1 VSDMRA
7 RSAARREDGAV
18 LVIVAVML
26 VVLFGILVLTVDLGL
41 MVAQKRVMVT
51 AADSSALAAAMS
63 CGTKEGQAEAT
74 AQAISYAASNGGGE
88 ILPGYPRYSP
98 SCDAPSGTVEVLV
111 RYRQQL
117 LFAPVLGLGD
127 EGVVVARATAFWG
140 GAGIGEHLAPM
151 MVNANRL
158 GTCEIPPPDG
168 DPTPVECTFWWDN
181 SPASASDPALANAEW
196 GTLDLTRW
204 DVPPASQCSNS
215 TPPQFSEWMF
225 EGFYDPLPINYPA
238 ATYVCRGQGNFGA
251 SLDKLIEQAIA
262 DELLLYFPV
271 NRPEGQVDEDG
282 KPCPPGSTGCS
293 PDKYDIIGFAKMT
306 ITQLWK
312 GNTDEAYDLCISR
325 IPGAKKDANARCM
338 VARWEGF
345 SHEGLD
351 PGGGAN
357 LGIVP
362 VRLIE

>member
-1 VSDMRA
+1 MRA
-7 RSAARREDGAV
+7 RSAASREDGAV

-41 MVAQKRVMVT
+41 MIAEKRVMVT
-51 AADSSALAAAMS
+51 AADSSALAAAIS
-63 CGTKEGQAEAT
+63 CGTKEGEAVAT
-74 AQAISYAASNGGGE
+74 AQAISYAGSNGGGE
-88 ILPGYPRYSP
+88 IVPGYPKYVP
-98 SCDAPSGTVEVLV
+98 SCDSPSGMVKIEV

-117 LFAPVLGLGD
+117 LFAPALGLAD

-140 GAGIGEHLAPM
+140 GAGIGEHLAPV

-158 GTCEIPPPDG
+158 GDCEIPPLPG
-168 DPTPVECTFWWDN
+168 VTPELCTFWWDN
-181 SPASASDPALANAEW
+181 SPASDPVALANAEW

-204 DVPPASQCSNS
+204 DVLSNAQCSNS
-215 TPPQFSEWMF
+215 TPPQFGEWMF
-225 EGFYDPLPINYPA
+225 EGFFSPLPINFPG

-251 SLDKLIEQAIA
+251 SLDNLIEQAI
-262 DELLLYFPV
+262 DEELLLYFPV
-271 NRPEGQVDEDG
+271 NRPEGQVDKDG
-282 KPCPPGSTGCS
+282 NPCPPGTSGCS
-293 PDKYDIIGFAKMT
+293 PDKYDIIGFARMT
-306 ITQLWK
+306 IIELHR
-312 GNTDEAYDLCISR
+312 GNTPEAAACFSR
-325 IPGAKKDANARCM
+325 IPGAEPTANARCM